1 MTDERTTTTSGVT
14 ATTGTRDDLDPLD
27 LPERS
32 VGRAFIASFGAFGA
46 LMTVWIV
53 LTAIIPDFHASTS
66 SPLTYVVV
74 VGSVLLLF
82 GALVAGQIRTTTAW
96 LGSLAEVDG
105 ISRGRVRAIGILIAA
120 MVVVGVVGAVAI
132 FIYTQAVWMPEVRSA
147 VQGG

>member
-1 MTDERTTTTSGVT
+1 MTSERPAASGVST
-14 ATTGTRDDLDPLD
+14 DPLA

-32 VGRAFIASFGAFGA
+32 PGKAFLASFGAFGA

-82 GALVAGQIRTTTAW
+82 GALVAGQVRTTTAW
-96 LGSLAEVDG
+96 LASLADVDG
-105 ISRGRVRAIGILIAA
+105 VSKGRVRAIGLVIAV
-120 MVVVGVVGAVAI
+120 MVVVGVLGAVAI
-132 FIYTQAVWMPEVRSA
+132 FIYTQAVWMPEVRTA
-147 VQGG
+147 VGAG